1 MVIDCDVNGTKL
13 AVRAAWNH
21 QHNAFKS
28 QNVFIFFFFRNSLTT
43 WDFLQSHRMFFVQNT
58 DSSSRFNAI
67 WQKKIPCNWQYWE
80 TCCVKPCLYCF
91 WILLNH
97 VVHYNIISKLRI
109 AWHNKLLVY
118 TSCIWDKIEFYHYPS
133 SIKYWLVLNS

>member
-43 WDFLQSHRMFFVQNT
+43 WDFLQSHRMFFVQKT
-58 DSSSRFNAI
+58 LIVVVVLMPFGR
-67 WQKKIPCNWQYWE
+67 KKSHVIGSIGKHAVLSHVCIVSEY
-80 TCCVKPCLYCF
+80 F
-91 WILLNH
+91 WIMLFITTLFQSYALLD
-97 VVHYNIISKLRI
+97 IINFLFILHAFETKLNFTTT
-109 AWHNKLLVY
+109 H
-118 TSCIWDKIEFYHYPS
+118 HP
-133 SIKYWLVLNS
+133 